1 MDNGQ
6 QPTANS
12 QQPTAN
18 SQQPTAN
25 SQQPTANSQQPTA
38 QQAMQAPRRS
48 SLAVDVADPAGAL
61 LPCLCGHAHCAF
73 A

>member
-1 MDNGQ
+1 MAQRVVGGLRIGD
-6 QPTANS
+6 AL
-12 QQPTAN
+12 A
-18 SQQPTAN
+18 AWI
-25 SQQPTANSQQPTA
+25 TANSQQPTA

>member
-1 MDNGQ
+1 MAQRVVGGLRIGDALAAWI
-6 QPTANS
+6 TANS

-18 SQQPTAN
+18 GQH
-25 SQQPTANSQQPTA
+25 PTA

-48 SLAVDVADPAGAL
+48 SLAVDVADPAGAFL
-61 LPCLCGHAHCAF
+61 QRLSGHAHCAF

>member
-1 MDNGQ
+1 MDNG
-6 QPTANS
+6 